1 MTNFNLEIPLNNLSF
16 GQTSVQIVRELFKRE
31 IFPPII
37 PILANNNRNIDI
49 SAQNP
54 DETFTTKLQECIRR
68 QGEYA
73 DKTFKLWHVNG
84 AVNSLGREQT
94 LLTFHETDEIT
105 RDEINILSQNR
116 HIIVTSESS
125 RDIFS
130 SGLSQNIFKQTPQN
144 WDIGYLPLAF
154 DAHNFSVTPK
164 KYFDDDRIVFLLV
177 GKFEHRKRT
186 AKTIKTWLKKFGNN
200 KKYFLQVAA
209 HNHFLPPEEL
219 KNTYSDLLGGKLY
232 SNITFFDWMPTNAD
246 FNDFLNSGNIVL
258 AMSGAEAFGL
268 PEFHATALGKYCVGH
283 YATGYKSWMTEE
295 NSVLVRSS
303 SKIPAADGKF
313 FNKGDRFNQG
323 SFFDWAD
330 DMFVAGMEE
339 AVRKFEADPV
349 NRSGLKLQQD
359 FTTERMVD
367 SILNIIN
374 S

>member
-1 MTNFNLEIPLNNLSF
+1 MSNFNLEVPLNNLSF
-16 GQTSVQIVRELFKRE
+16 GQTAVQIIRELFKRE
-31 IFPPII
+31 IYPPII

-49 SAQNP
+49 GAQNP
-54 DETFTTKLQECIRR
+54 DESFNAKLQDCIRR
-68 QGEYA
+68 QGEYC
-73 DKTFKLWHVNG
+73 DKTFKLWHING
-84 AVNSLGREQT
+84 SVNSLGREQT

-105 RDEINILSQNR
+105 KDEINILRKTENV
-116 HIIVTSESS
+116 ITTSETTKTL
-125 RDIFS
+125 FS
-130 SGLSQNIFKQTPQN
+130 EHGIRTSYI
-144 WDIGYLPLAF
+144 PLAF
-154 DAHNFSVTPK
+154 DNHNFRATPK

-219 KNTYSDLLGGKLY
+219 KNSYSDLLGGKLY
-232 SNITFFDWMPTNAD
+232 SNITFFDWMPTNAA

-323 SFFDWAD
+323 SFFDWDPEHFLTACD
-330 DMFVAGMEE
+330 E
-339 AVRKFEADPV
+339 AIRNYEKNPINEP
-349 NRSGLKLQQD
+349 GLKLQQD
-359 FTTERMVD
+359 FTTEKMVD
-367 SILNIIN
+367 SILNVIN